1 MRVNLPNQLTLLRLV
16 LAVVFFAILGGYS
29 QRQPQVWRLDV
40 SLAIFIV
47 AGITDYLDGYFA
59 RKQNQITA
67 LGRILDPVVDK
78 VLVCG
83 GFIFLAGPAFCTA
96 DGVNITGLKGWMVV
110 VIFGRELLVTG
121 LRGFSESR
129 GVQFGAEFVGKAKM
143 WVQSVTIGVLLL
155 AVGHRGVGPA
165 PNIDLTQ
172 QVFVWLTVAI
182 TVASLVTYLIKAR
195 VILSETS
202 RP

>member
-1 MRVNLPNQLTLLRLV
+1 MKINLPNQLTLLRLV
-16 LAVVFFAILGGYS
+16 LAIVFFAILSGYS
-29 QRQPQVWRLDV
+29 HRQPQAWRLDV
-40 SLAIFIV
+40 CLIIFIV
-47 AGITDYLDGYFA
+47 AAITDYLDGYFA
-59 RKQNQITA
+59 RKQNQVTA

-96 DGVNITGLKGWMVV
+96 DGVNITGLGEWMVV
-110 VIFGRELLVTG
+110 VIVGRELLVTG

-129 GVQFGAEFVGKAKM
+129 GIKFGAEFVGKAKM
-143 WVQSVTIGVLLL
+143 WIQSVTIGVLLL

-172 QVFVWLTVAI
+172 QAFVWLTVVV
-182 TVASLVTYLIKAR
+182 TVASLATYLIKAR
-195 VILSETS
+195 AILSETS